1 MPELGPPEAVGPN
14 IVENDQL
21 IEDPTRNGVVYD
33 VNAIIAY
40 ILRAPTQR
48 NPSLIAATE
57 RHPYISLPIGMD
69 EEDAPVVQGLLDTG
83 AGLNIGFYDYWEDFA
98 RNFPQCV
105 KAFGPIDFSAYEKIM
120 VGSVNK
126 DAMATTCT
134 HFIELYMPLRENGRQ
149 VTLRIG
155 LAQNFAANLI
165 LGLPFFVR
173 ARMVIYLAEEYVF
186 SQAFQKTFPLQFLTP
201 IRRNTVAIQG
211 EGLITQT
218 FVSEPGPQ
226 ADNIVWSPLLD
237 E

>member
-1 MPELGPPEAVGPN
+1 
-14 IVENDQL
+14 
-21 IEDPTRNGVVYD
+21 
-33 VNAIIAY
+33 
-40 ILRAPTQR
+40 
-48 NPSLIAATE
+48 
-57 RHPYISLPIGMD
+57 MD
-69 EEDAPVVQGLLDTG
+69 EENAPVVQGLLDTG

-98 RNFPQCV
+98 RNFPQYV
-105 KAFGPIDFSAYEKIM
+105 KAFGPIDFSSYEKIM

-173 ARMVIYLAEEYVF
+173 ARMIIYLAEGYVF
-186 SQAFQKTFPLQFLTP
+186 SQAFQKAFPLQFLTP
-201 IRRNTVAIQG
+201 IRRKTVAIQG

-218 FVSEPGPQ
+218 FVSEPRPQ
-226 ADNIVWSPLLD
+226 ADSIVWSPRFD